1 MANICEAL
9 MVCAFGISWPINAYK
24 SFKSKSAE
32 GKSLLFSVIILV
44 GYFFGI
50 TGKIMTGQINYVFV
64 FYLLNVMFVCLDLTI
79 SLNNKYN
86 FNKQQNDKLHYNK
99 LEVMK
104 GVN

>member
-1 MANICEAL
+1 MSSVCEAL
-9 MVCAFGISWPINAYK
+9 MVLAFGISWPINTYK

-50 TGKIMTGQINYVFV
+50 YGKIVSGNINYVFG
-64 FYLLNVMFVCLDLTI
+64 FYILNVTFVCLDLAI
-79 SLNNKYN
+79 SLNNKYQ
-86 FNKQQNDKLHYNK
+86 FNKLQM
-99 LEVMK
+99 VK

>member
-24 SFKSKSAE
+24 SFKSKSTE

-86 FNKQQNDKLHYNK
+86 FNKQQNDKLHYSK